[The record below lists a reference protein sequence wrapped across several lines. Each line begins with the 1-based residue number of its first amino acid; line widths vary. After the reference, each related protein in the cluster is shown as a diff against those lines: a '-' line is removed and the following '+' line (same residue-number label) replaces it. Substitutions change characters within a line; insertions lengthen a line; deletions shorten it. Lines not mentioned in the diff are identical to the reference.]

1 MSQVTFEII
10 KTAYEKKRSQAP
22 KFSLRSLAKKLE
34 VSAPFL
40 SQIFSGKKPVPI
52 GMIEKLCSALD
63 IDREKR
69 DLLLAEALK
78 SRGAPSRALLS
89 PYPSV
94 EASAAPQRFAPS
106 REFWVLQEWYY
117 LPLLNAT
124 MLERYDGSAEFLAR
138 ELGLPTETA
147 RKAIER
153 LKQHGFLKL
162 DEAGIWRKKQDND
175 FHSSAPQGHIRT
187 FHANAITLA
196 IDHLKKRTT
205 DHDLDQR
212 LITSMVLTLSE
223 NDIPWVKQEI
233 AGFMRELLARLK
245 TSPAEKVYQIG
256 IQFLPCSKI

>member
-78 SRGAPSRALLS
+78 SRGARPRALFS
-89 PYPSV
+89 PHQNQ
-94 EASAAPQRFAPS
+94 AGAATQRFAPS

-138 ELGLPTETA
+138 ELGLPIETA

-175 FHSSAPQGHIRT
+175 FQSSAHHSHIRT

-212 LITSMVLTLSE
+212 LVTSMVLTLSE